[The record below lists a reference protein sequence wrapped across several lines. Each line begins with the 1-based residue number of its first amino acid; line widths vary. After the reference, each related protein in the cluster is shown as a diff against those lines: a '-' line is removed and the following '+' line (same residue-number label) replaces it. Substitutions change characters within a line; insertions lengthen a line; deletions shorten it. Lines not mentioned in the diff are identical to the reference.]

1 MTKAIKMITIFNRK
15 ELLITTDMRR
25 QGDVRD
31 ILSANGID
39 YTVRVINPQGA
50 RSRARYGSFGV
61 NSDYSY
67 EYKIYVHKK
76 DYEYA
81 LKLIR

>member
-1 MTKAIKMITIFNRK
+1 MITIFNRK
-15 ELLITTDMRR
+15 ELLITTDMGR
-25 QGDVRD
+25 QGNIRD

-39 YTVRVINPQGA
+39 YTVRVINPQSA
-50 RSRARYGSFGV
+50 RSRARYGTFGID
-61 NSDYSY
+61 SDHSY

-76 DYEYA
+76 DYEHA

>member
-1 MTKAIKMITIFNRK
+1 MITIFNRK
-15 ELLITTDMRR
+15 ELLITMDMAR
-25 QGDVRD
+25 QGSVRD

-39 YTVRVINPQGA
+39 YTVRVIDPNA
-50 RSRARYGSFGV
+50 HSRARYGSFGID
-61 NSDYSY
+61 SDQSY